1 MTEEKPKD
9 GLIQMP
15 TLEEFEKAGPVVQF
29 LTKLLSNVVGE
40 LHEVEHRL
48 QCMENGGCAWSPA
61 ESNRPDNSIMGEAA
75 ETLEGD
81 EKFNAL
87 YDHN

>member
-48 QCMENGGCAWSPA
+48 QCMENGGCEWQHPGAS
-61 ESNRPDNSIMGEAA
+61 SD
-75 ETLEGD
+75 D
-81 EKFNAL
+81 EI
-87 YDHN
+87 DPQRDDR